1 MSVTR
6 ILVLGSSGM
15 LGHKV
20 KDYLINESDYK
31 VYDTSRGKN
40 KDKYSLFC
48 DIYDSQ
54 KLNELIKEIRPDILV
69 NCIGVLIKGSQDIK
83 NATYVNAKFP
93 HYLKK
98 IALRYNF
105 KLIHISTDCVFS
117 GTIGKYKENDK
128 RDGFGT
134 YAETKKFGEIIDDS
148 NLTLRTSIVGPEL
161 KPDGEGLFNWF
172 MSQENDVNG
181 YLNSIWSG
189 VSTLEL
195 SKSIKW
201 AIDADVNGLYHIT
214 NNSSISKF
222 ELLRLFKKYT
232 KKNIGIMPFD
242 NERIDKS
249 LLDTRNL
256 IDYEIP
262 SYEQIV
268 KDLVCDLKKN
278 IKKYPHYQKFID

>member
-6 ILVLGSSGM
+6 ILILGSSGM

-20 KDYLINESDYK
+20 KDYLINESNYK
-31 VYDTSRGKN
+31 VYDISRGKN

-161 KPDGEGLFNWF
+161 KPDGEGLLNWF

-232 KKNIGIMPFD
+232 KKNIGIIPFD

>member
-6 ILVLGSSGM
+6 ILILGSSGM

-20 KDYLINESDYK
+20 KDYLINESNYK
-31 VYDTSRGKN
+31 VYDISRGKN

-232 KKNIGIMPFD
+232 KKNIGIIPFD
-242 NERIDKS
+242 NERIDKVS
-249 LLDTRNL
+249 
-256 IDYEIP
+256 
-262 SYEQIV
+262 
-268 KDLVCDLKKN
+268 
-278 IKKYPHYQKFID
+278 

>member
-31 VYDTSRGKN
+31 VYDISRGKN

-48 DIYDSQ
+48 DIYDTQ
-54 KLNELIKEIRPDILV
+54 KLNKLIKEIRPDIIV

-98 IALRYNF
+98 IALRYSF

-268 KDLVCDLKKN
+268 KDLVYDLKKN

>member
-1 MSVTR
+1 M
-6 ILVLGSSGM
+6 
-15 LGHKV
+15 
-20 KDYLINESDYK
+20 
-31 VYDTSRGKN
+31 
-40 KDKYSLFC
+40 
-48 DIYDSQ
+48 
-54 KLNELIKEIRPDILV
+54 
-69 NCIGVLIKGSQDIK
+69 
-83 NATYVNAKFP
+83 
-93 HYLKK
+93 KK

-232 KKNIGIMPFD
+232 KKNIGIIPFD

-268 KDLVCDLKKN
+268 KDLVCDLKKISKSTLTTKN
-278 IKKYPHYQKFID
+278 LLTD

>member
-31 VYDTSRGKN
+31 VYDISRGKN

-48 DIYDSQ
+48 DIYDTQ
-54 KLNELIKEIRPDILV
+54 KLNKLIKEIRPDIIV

-98 IALRYNF
+98 IALRYSF

-222 ELLRLFKKYT
+222 ELLRLFKKFT

-268 KDLVCDLKKN
+268 KDLVYDLKKN